1 MQIKCGMVVNS
12 GGVILGKCIA
22 GGSKRTLEVFIMKN
36 GDAIQMRNV
45 AWTKRDIEAMQKDE
59 ENIPNEEE
67 KISGI
72 DDDGKRVVKKMQ
84 KQVPNTYAVFRVH
97 ALNAVVAVNDRMDL
111 LKNQAYWTT
120 IYRITFRFMERPDNS
135 NCQNRDIV
143 MDGEC
148 SANTISEMDSVRYMK
163 RVLAS
168 ALRLP
173 KESNR
178 QLFRKLDDNSFS

>member
-1 MQIKCGMVVNS
+1 MRQHASNKLLGDVVQIKCGMVVNS
-12 GGVILGKCIA
+12 GGVIMGECIA

-36 GDAIQMRNV
+36 GDAIQVRNV

-67 KISGI
+67 EISGI

-97 ALNAVVAVNDRMDL
+97 ALNAAVAVNDRMDL

-135 NCQNRDIV
+135 NCQNREVVMYDEHSLKHIQRDGLCEIHEVQTCIV
-143 MDGEC
+143 V
-148 SANTISEMDSVRYMK
+148 AH
-163 RVLAS
+163 
-168 ALRLP
+168 P
-173 KESNR
+173 H
-178 QLFRKLDDNSFS
+178 